1 LQQTIT
7 LIVYYGAGNLGDE
20 LLLESSINIIRS
32 IDANAQINIFSQS
45 PKLTS
50 ETYSAYK
57 CFNKF
62 NILDIYSAL
71 ISSRALVFGGGSIF
85 QDSSSFKSLIYY
97 CVIALSFKC
106 FGKKII
112 LLGQGIGPL
121 KNSISRL
128 ICQIVYKVAD
138 FVNVRDQES
147 FEMAKSWGLD
157 EKRLSKGIDL
167 VWYLDHPQKSNTNLD
182 TQSNTESNTLSNTIL
197 ISLRDTKNFQ
207 EKELLLFAKH
217 LHKHHSESEFIL
229 FAFQKNDLKIL
240 IKLTEYL
247 NKYNVKNSIN
257 EIYTLQDWTSN
268 GEKLFLNSHMIY
280 SMRFHGVMLAAKLN
294 IPCIGLAYDPKVSS
308 LCKEINLPYLVFNN
322 QFEKQLETL
331 SLLLKIKS
339 NVVDNEYFFANID
352 IHFQDLRRNLKE
364 IILSNL

>member
-1 LQQTIT
+1 MQQTIT
-7 LIVYYGAGNLGDE
+7 LIGYYGAGNLGDE

-71 ISSRALVFGGGSIF
+71 ISSRVLVFGGGSIF

-97 CVIALSFKC
+97 CAIALSFKC
-106 FGKKII
+106 FGKKTI

-167 VWYLDHPQKSNTNLD
+167 VWYIDNLQKSNINLD
-182 TQSNTESNTLSNTIL
+182 TKSNAESNTLLNTIL

-229 FAFQKNDLKIL
+229 FAFQKDDLKIL

-247 NKYNVKNSIN
+247 NKYNVKNSIS
-257 EIYTLQDWTSN
+257 EIYTLQDWTNN

-331 SLLLKIKS
+331 SFLLKIKS

-352 IHFQDLRRNLKE
+352 IHLQNLKRNLKE